1 MNRSQA
7 LRRLEDWF
15 ASRGWCSLP
24 FQRAMW
30 RHYLA
35 GESGL
40 LHTPTGSGKTLAMFG
55 GPLLQA
61 MIDPP
66 PSPRRASAVR
76 PLQVLWVTPLRALA
90 SDTAR
95 ALQTVV
101 DGLGLGWRVGLRSG
115 DASNRE
121 RRQAR
126 EGRIDVLVTTPESL
140 ALLLSYPDTLPRMQ
154 RLRCVVVDEW
164 HELLGNKRGVL
175 LQLNLAVLRDT
186 TPALQLWG
194 LSATLGNLQEARD
207 VLLPGRPEAPIV
219 QGVRPRPL
227 SVRSLLPDPGE
238 RFPWAGHLGL
248 AQLPRVLEALMQ
260 ARSSLLFTNTR
271 AQAELWHQALAAVW
285 PEEPDTLALHHGSLD
300 PALRQQVED
309 GLRAGALRCVVA
321 TSSLDLGVDFPE
333 VEQVLQ
339 LGSPKGVARLRQRAG
354 RARHRPGAS
363 GAILC
368 VPSHALELAEYAAVR
383 RALAEGV
390 VEARRPPT
398 LSLDVLA
405 QHAVSRALAGGFD
418 STALLA
424 QVRRTHAFASLGD
437 DQWQAVLTFIVQGGQ
452 ALAQYP
458 DFHKVVR
465 DADGWYRMHDRRQA
479 LRHRLSIGTISS
491 DGSVRVQFLRGGSLG
506 AVEEQFASRLRRGDR
521 FQFAGRL
528 LELVQLRDMTAFV
541 RLARGRGDGVVP
553 RWQGGQLPLSMPL
566 GRELEWVL
574 SGADDSAESRWLSPL
589 LALQQ
594 QLSALPGPG
603 HLLVEEV
610 RRREG
615 QFLFVY
621 PFAGRHVHEAL
632 AALLALRCT
641 RRQRNSI
648 GYAVNDHGLV
658 LAPAQ
663 AIDLDAA
670 QWRALFA
677 SDQLLDD
684 LRAAVNL
691 GELARRQFRGIARVA
706 GLLVPSLPGGMP
718 RALRQLQ
725 ASAGLL
731 YDVLREHD
739 PDHLLLALAEQ
750 EVLNDSLDM
759 PGLQQV
765 LARIRM
771 QTLSVQ
777 RPASLTP
784 LGFPLWAERLR
795 GQFSN
800 EDWRTRVQRVA
811 QQLERRH
818 GR

>member
-1 MNRSQA
+1 
-7 LRRLEDWF
+7 
-15 ASRGWCSLP
+15 
-24 FQRAMW
+24 MW

-66 PSPRRASAVR
+66 PLPRRASAVR

-95 ALQTVV
+95 ALQDVV

-126 EGRIDVLVTTPESL
+126 EGRVDVLVTTPESL
-140 ALLLSYPDTLPRMQ
+140 ALLLSYPDTLPRMSQ
-154 RLRCVVVDEW
+154 LRCVVVDEW

-175 LQLNLAVLRDT
+175 LQLNLAVLRDAR
-186 TPALQLWG
+186 PALQLWG

-207 VLLPGRPEAPIV
+207 VLLPGQPEAPIV
-219 QGVRPRPL
+219 QGVRPRTL

-248 AQLPRVLEALMQ
+248 AQLPRVLDALMQ

-285 PEEPDTLALHHGSLD
+285 PEELDTLALHHGSLD

-418 STALLA
+418 STALLE
-424 QVRRTHAFASLGD
+424 QVRRTHAFASLGN

-574 SGADDSAESRWLSPL
+574 SGADNSAESRWLSPL

-594 QLSALPGPG
+594 QLSALPGAD
-603 HLLVEEV
+603 HLLVEQV

-641 RRQRNSI
+641 RLQRNSI

-670 QWRALFA
+670 QWRALFTP
-677 SDQLLDD
+677 DQLLDD

-718 RALRQLQ
+718 RSLRQLQ

-731 YDVLREHD
+731 FDVLREHD
-739 PDHLLLALAEQ
+739 PGHLLLALAER
-750 EVLNDSLDM
+750 EVLHDSLDL
-759 PGLQQV
+759 PGLRQV
-765 LARIRM
+765 LARIGT
-771 QTLSVQ
+771 QALSVQ
-777 RPASLTP
+777 CPASLTP

-800 EDWRTRVQRVA
+800 EDWRTRVQRA
-811 QQLERRH
+811 AKQLERRH

>member
-1 MNRSQA
+1 MTAAEA
-7 LRRLEDWF
+7 LKRLQGFF
-15 ASRGWCSLP
+15 AERGWRPLP
-24 FQRAMW
+24 FQRTMW

-35 GESGL
+35 GQSGL

-61 MIDPP
+61 LVDPLP
-66 PSPRRASAVR
+66 APARRSAVR

-90 SDTAR
+90 TDTAR
-95 ALQTVV
+95 ALQAPLKAI
-101 DGLGLGWRVGLRSG
+101 GLDWQVGLRSG
-115 DASNRE
+115 DASSRDK
-121 RRQAR
+121 RLAR
-126 EGRIDVLVTTPESL
+126 EGRLDVLVTTPESL
-140 ALLLSYPDTLPRMQ
+140 ALLLSYPDTLARMRQ
-154 RLRCVVVDEW
+154 LRCVVVDEW
-164 HELLGNKRGVL
+164 HELLGSKRGVL
-175 LQLNLAVLRDT
+175 LQLNLALLRDT
-186 TPALQLWG
+186 APAMQLWG
-194 LSATLGNLQEARD
+194 LSATLGNLPQARE
-207 VLLPGRPEAPIV
+207 VLLPDRPDAVTVEGA
-219 QGVRPRPL
+219 RPRPVR
-227 SVRSLLPDPGE
+227 VRSLLPEPGE

-248 AQLPRVLEALMQ
+248 GQLPRVLQALMG

-285 PEEPDTLALHHGSLD
+285 PEDSATLALHHGSLD

-363 GAILC
+363 GEILC
-368 VPSHALELAEYAAVR
+368 VPSHALELAEYAAAR
-383 RALAEGV
+383 RALAAGV
-390 VEARRPPT
+390 VEARRPLR

-405 QHAVSRALAGGFD
+405 QHCISRALAGGFEAG
-418 STALLA
+418 ALLA
-424 QVRRTHAFASLGD
+424 QVRRTHAFAQLSD
-437 DQWQAVLTFIVQGGQ
+437 AQWQDVLLFIVQGGR

-458 DFHKVVR
+458 DFHKAVQ
-465 DADGWYRMHDRRQA
+465 DEDGIYRVHDRRQA

-506 AVEEQFASRLRRGDR
+506 AVEEQFAGRLRRGDR

-528 LELVQLRDMTAFV
+528 LELVQLKDMTAYV
-541 RLARGRGDGVVP
+541 RVARGGEGVVP
-553 RWQGGQLPLSMPL
+553 RWQGGQLALSPSL
-566 GRELEWVL
+566 GRELEAVL
-574 SGADDSAESRWLSPL
+574 GGADDSPESRWLAPL
-589 LALQQ
+589 LALQDT
-594 QLSALPGPG
+594 LSARPAPG

-641 RRQRNSI
+641 RLQRNSI

-658 LAPAQ
+658 LAPALPVE
-663 AIDLDAA
+663 LDAT
-670 QWRALFA
+670 QWAGLLDPGA
-677 SDQLLDD
+677 LLDD

-691 GELARRQFRGIARVA
+691 GELARRHFRGIARVS

-718 RALRQLQ
+718 RSLRQLQ

-739 PDHLLLALAEQ
+739 PEHMLLQLAER
-750 EVLNDSLDM
+750 EVLHDSLDVD
-759 PGLQQV
+759 GLREALQ
-765 LARIRM
+765 RM
-771 QTLSVQ
+771 LGRALSLQ
-777 RPASLTP
+777 APRSLTP

-795 GQFSN
+795 GQLSN
-800 EDWRTRVQRVA
+800 EDWRTRVLRAA
-811 QQLERRH
+811 QQLEKRNAR
-818 GR
+818 

>member
-1 MNRSQA
+1 
-7 LRRLEDWF
+7 
-15 ASRGWCSLP
+15 
-24 FQRAMW
+24 
-30 RHYLA
+30 
-35 GESGL
+35 
-40 LHTPTGSGKTLAMFG
+40 
-55 GPLLQA
+55 
-61 MIDPP
+61 PP

-154 RLRCVVVDEW
+154 RLRCMVVDEW

-175 LQLNLAVLRDT
+175 LQLNLAVLRQAA
-186 TPALQLWG
+186 PASQLWG
-194 LSATLGNLQEARD
+194 LSATLGNLDEARD
-207 VLLPGRPEAPIV
+207 VLLPGQPDAPIV
-219 QGVRPRPL
+219 QGVRPRAV
-227 SVRSLLPDPGE
+227 SVRSVLPDPGE
-238 RFPWAGHLGL
+238 HFPWAGHLGL
-248 AQLPRVLEALMQ
+248 AQLPRVLDALMQ

-300 PALRQQVED
+300 PVLRQQVED

-363 GAILC
+363 GSILC

-383 RALAEGV
+383 RALAGNV

-398 LSLDVLA
+398 LPLDVLA

-418 STALLA
+418 SADLLA

-437 DQWQAVLTFIVQGGQ
+437 DQWQAVLTFVVQGGQ

-541 RLARGRGDGVVP
+541 RLARGRGEGIVP

-594 QLSALPGPG
+594 RLSALPGPA
-603 HLLVEEV
+603 HLLVEDV

-670 QWRALFA
+670 QWRALF
-677 SDQLLDD
+677 STDQLLDD

-800 EDWRTRVQRVA
+800 EDWRTRVQRAA

>member
-1 MNRSQA
+1 MTAAEA
-7 LRRLEDWF
+7 LKRLQGFF
-15 ASRGWCSLP
+15 AERGWRPLP
-24 FQRAMW
+24 FQRTMW

-35 GESGL
+35 GQSGL

-61 MIDPP
+61 LVDPLP
-66 PSPRRASAVR
+66 APARRSAVR

-90 SDTAR
+90 TDTAR
-95 ALQTVV
+95 ALQAPLKAV
-101 DGLGLGWRVGLRSG
+101 GLDWQVGLRSG
-115 DASNRE
+115 DASSRDK
-121 RRQAR
+121 RLAR
-126 EGRIDVLVTTPESL
+126 EGRLDVLVTTPESL
-140 ALLLSYPDTLPRMQ
+140 ALLLSYPDTLARMRQ
-154 RLRCVVVDEW
+154 LRCVVVDEW
-164 HELLGNKRGVL
+164 HELLGSKRGVL
-175 LQLNLAVLRDT
+175 LQLNLALLRDAA
-186 TPALQLWG
+186 PAMQLWG
-194 LSATLGNLQEARD
+194 LSATLGNLQQARE
-207 VLLPGRPEAPIV
+207 VLLPGRDDAVTVEGA
-219 QGVRPRPL
+219 RPRPVR
-227 SVRSLLPDPGE
+227 VRSLLPEPGE

-248 AQLPRVLEALMQ
+248 GQLPRVLQALMG

-271 AQAELWHQALAAVW
+271 AQAELWHQALSAVW
-285 PEEPDTLALHHGSLD
+285 PEDSATLALHHGSLD

-363 GAILC
+363 GEILC
-368 VPSHALELAEYAAVR
+368 VPSHALELAEYAAAR
-383 RALAEGV
+383 RALDEGV
-390 VEARRPPT
+390 VEARRPLR

-405 QHAVSRALAGGFD
+405 QHCISRALAGGFD
-418 STALLA
+418 ADALLA
-424 QVRRTHAFASLGD
+424 QVRRTHAFAQLSD
-437 DQWQAVLTFIVQGGQ
+437 AQWQDVLVFIVQGGR

-458 DFHKVVR
+458 DFHKAVR
-465 DADGWYRMHDRRQA
+465 DEDGLYRVHDRRQA

-506 AVEEQFASRLRRGDR
+506 AVEEQFAGRLRRGDR

-528 LELVQLRDMTAFV
+528 LELVQLKDMTAYV
-541 RLARGRGDGVVP
+541 RVARGGEGVVP
-553 RWQGGQLPLSMPL
+553 RWQGGQLALSPSL
-566 GRELEWVL
+566 GRELEAVL
-574 SGADDSAESRWLSPL
+574 GGADDSPESRWLAPL

-594 QLSALPGPG
+594 SLSARPSPD
-603 HLLVEEV
+603 HLLVEDV

-621 PFAGRHVHEAL
+621 PFAGRHVHEAM

-641 RRQRNSI
+641 RLQRNSI
-648 GYAVNDHGLV
+648 GYAMNDHGLV
-658 LAPAQ
+658 LAPALP
-663 AIDLDAA
+663 IELDAA
-670 QWRALFA
+670 QWNTLLDPGA
-677 SDQLLDD
+677 LLDD

-718 RALRQLQ
+718 RSLRQLQ

-739 PDHLLLALAEQ
+739 PEHMLLQLAER
-750 EVLNDSLDM
+750 EVLHDSLDVD
-759 PGLQQV
+759 GLHDV
-765 LARIRM
+765 LQRM
-771 QTLSVQ
+771 QDRALSLQ
-777 RPASLTP
+777 APRSLTP

-795 GQFSN
+795 GQLSN
-800 EDWRTRVQRVA
+800 EDWRTRVLRAA
-811 QQLERRH
+811 QQLEKRH
-818 GR
+818 AR

>member
-1 MNRSQA
+1 
-7 LRRLEDWF
+7 
-15 ASRGWCSLP
+15 
-24 FQRAMW
+24 
-30 RHYLA
+30 
-35 GESGL
+35 
-40 LHTPTGSGKTLAMFG
+40 
-55 GPLLQA
+55 
-61 MIDPP
+61 MI
-66 PSPRRASAVR
+66 
-76 PLQVLWVTPLRALA
+76 
-90 SDTAR
+90 
-95 ALQTVV
+95 

-140 ALLLSYPDTLPRMQ
+140 ALLLSYPDTLPRMRQ
-154 RLRCVVVDEW
+154 LRCVVVDEW

-175 LQLNLAVLRDT
+175 LQLNLAVLRDAA
-186 TPALQLWG
+186 PALQLWG

-207 VLLPGRPEAPIV
+207 VLLPGQPDAPIV
-219 QGVRPRPL
+219 QGVRPRAI
-227 SVRSLLPDPGE
+227 SVCSLLPPPGQ

-248 AQLPRVLEALMQ
+248 AQLPRVLEELMQ

-285 PEEPDTLALHHGSLD
+285 PEAPDTLALHHGSLD

-363 GAILC
+363 GSILC

-398 LSLDVLA
+398 LPLDVLA

-418 STALLA
+418 SAALLA
-424 QVRRTHAFASLGD
+424 QVRRTHAFTSLGE
-437 DQWQAVLTFIVQGGQ
+437 DQWQAVLTFIVQGGE

-465 DADGWYRMHDRRQA
+465 DADGRYRMHDRRQA

-491 DGSVRVQFLRGGSLG
+491 DGSVRVQFLRGGGLG

-541 RLARGRGDGVVP
+541 RLARGRGNGVVP
-553 RWQGGQLPLSMPL
+553 RWQGGQLPLSTAL

-574 SGADDSAESRWLSPL
+574 SGADDSAESRWLAPL
-589 LALQQ
+589 LALQEQ
-594 QLSALPGPG
+594 VSARPGPD
-603 HLLVEEV
+603 HLLVEDV
-610 RRREG
+610 RRRDG

-632 AALLALRCT
+632 AALLALRLT

-663 AIDLDAA
+663 TVDLEAQ
-670 QWRALFA
+670 QWRGLFTA
-677 SDQLLDD
+677 DQLLDD

-718 RALRQLQ
+718 RSLRQLQ

-739 PDHLLLALAEQ
+739 RDHLLLALAEH
-750 EVLNDSLDM
+750 EALHDNLDL

-765 LARIRM
+765 LERIGT
-771 QTLSVQ
+771 QSLSVQ

-800 EDWRTRVQRVA
+800 EDWRTRVQRA
-811 QQLERRH
+811 ALQLERRH

>member
-1 MNRSQA
+1 TV
-7 LRRLEDWF
+7 
-15 ASRGWCSLP
+15 CS
-24 FQRAMW
+24 A
-30 RHYLA
+30 
-35 GESGL
+35 
-40 LHTPTGSGKTLAMFG
+40 
-55 GPLLQA
+55 
-61 MIDPP
+61 
-66 PSPRRASAVR
+66 
-76 PLQVLWVTPLRALA
+76 RALA

-154 RLRCVVVDEW
+154 RLRCMVVDEW

-175 LQLNLAVLRDT
+175 LQLNLAVLRQAA
-186 TPALQLWG
+186 PASQLWG
-194 LSATLGNLQEARD
+194 LSATLGNLDEARD
-207 VLLPGRPEAPIV
+207 VLLPGQPDAPIV
-219 QGVRPRPL
+219 QGVRPRAV
-227 SVRSLLPDPGE
+227 SVRSVLPDPGE
-238 RFPWAGHLGL
+238 HFPWAGHLGL
-248 AQLPRVLEALMQ
+248 AQLPRVLDALMQ

-300 PALRQQVED
+300 PVLRQQVED

-363 GAILC
+363 GSILC

-383 RALAEGV
+383 RALAGNV

-398 LSLDVLA
+398 LPLDVLA

-418 STALLA
+418 SADLLA

-437 DQWQAVLTFIVQGGQ
+437 DQWQAVLTFVVQGGQ

-541 RLARGRGDGVVP
+541 RLARGRGEGIVP

-594 QLSALPGPG
+594 RLSALPGPA
-603 HLLVEEV
+603 HLLVEDV

-670 QWRALFA
+670 QWRALF
-677 SDQLLDD
+677 STDQLLDD

-800 EDWRTRVQRVA
+800 EDWRTRVQRAA

>member
-1 MNRSQA
+1 
-7 LRRLEDWF
+7 
-15 ASRGWCSLP
+15 
-24 FQRAMW
+24 
-30 RHYLA
+30 
-35 GESGL
+35 
-40 LHTPTGSGKTLAMFG
+40 
-55 GPLLQA
+55 
-61 MIDPP
+61 
-66 PSPRRASAVR
+66 PRRASAVR

-154 RLRCVVVDEW
+154 RLRCMVVDEW

-175 LQLNLAVLRDT
+175 LQLNLAVLRQAA
-186 TPALQLWG
+186 PASQLWG
-194 LSATLGNLQEARD
+194 LSATLGNLDEARD
-207 VLLPGRPEAPIV
+207 VLLPGQPDAPIV
-219 QGVRPRPL
+219 QGVRPRAV
-227 SVRSLLPDPGE
+227 SVRSVLPDPGE
-238 RFPWAGHLGL
+238 HFPWAGHLGL
-248 AQLPRVLEALMQ
+248 AQLPRVLDALMQ

-300 PALRQQVED
+300 PVLRQQVED

-363 GAILC
+363 GSILC

-383 RALAEGV
+383 RALAGNV

-398 LSLDVLA
+398 LPLDVLA

-418 STALLA
+418 SADLLA

-437 DQWQAVLTFIVQGGQ
+437 DQWQAVLTFVVQGGQ

-541 RLARGRGDGVVP
+541 RLARGRGEGIVP

-594 QLSALPGPG
+594 RLSALPGPA
-603 HLLVEEV
+603 HLLVEDV

-670 QWRALFA
+670 QWRALF
-677 SDQLLDD
+677 STDQLLDD

-800 EDWRTRVQRVA
+800 EDWRTRVQRA
-811 QQLERRH
+811 AKQLERRH